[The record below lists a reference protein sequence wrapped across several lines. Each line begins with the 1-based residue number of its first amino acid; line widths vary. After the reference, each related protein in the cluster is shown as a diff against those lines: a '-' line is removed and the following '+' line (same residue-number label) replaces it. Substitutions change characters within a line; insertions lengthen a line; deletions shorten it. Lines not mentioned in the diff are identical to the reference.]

1 MNIND
6 LKLFEA
12 VSYYGSFTKAAKAM
26 FTVQSNVSAR
36 IKSLEREFGTPLF
49 SRTSHKV
56 ELTSAGEIL
65 MAYSK
70 KINHLV
76 AEAKQSVG
84 GNQIIKGQV
93 KIGFLETMMAV
104 EGLDLV
110 KRLTVKHPFIDLNF
124 KSAMRDELINDVI
137 NYKLDAAFVPAPLNH
152 SELEQH
158 YIKKEN
164 IVVVAPKNCK
174 SLDSLVKT
182 FPLKA
187 IVFDE
192 GCVFRERLEAWL
204 NNKGVVQ
211 YHKTTMNS
219 VEGVINFIESGIG
232 FSFLPYGI
240 ISTFYN
246 NRKLTTFSL
255 PRELGELTTVL
266 IYRKDL
272 PPLSA
277 LKAFTDLYLDEKPHK
292 YESPV

>member
-104 EGLDLV
+104 EGPNSGGIVRFTPNGLQNELSDKLAV
-110 KRLTVKHPFIDLNF
+110 LFTGGSFGHIYQSAQISKKINKDYQFSIDQSFSRKRKNKH
-124 KSAMRDELINDVI
+124 
-137 NYKLDAAFVPAPLNH
+137 
-152 SELEQH
+152 
-158 YIKKEN
+158 
-164 IVVVAPKNCK
+164 
-174 SLDSLVKT
+174 
-182 FPLKA
+182 
-187 IVFDE
+187 
-192 GCVFRERLEAWL
+192 
-204 NNKGVVQ
+204 
-211 YHKTTMNS
+211 
-219 VEGVINFIESGIG
+219 
-232 FSFLPYGI
+232 
-240 ISTFYN
+240 
-246 NRKLTTFSL
+246 
-255 PRELGELTTVL
+255 
-266 IYRKDL
+266 
-272 PPLSA
+272 
-277 LKAFTDLYLDEKPHK
+277 
-292 YESPV
+292 